1 MEKIALFPGSFNPF
15 TIGHANIVSRALN
28 LFDKIIIGIGIN
40 SEKPQENVDKNLK
53 EIEDRYANEPRVKVI
68 TYSTLTAD
76 VVEKENATC
85 IIRGIRNNV
94 DLNYESEIA
103 QVNYTLFKVE
113 TVFILASPQ
122 LKEISSSIVRELQK
136 FGKNVN
142 ELIGNSEMR

>member
-1 MEKIALFPGSFNPF
+1 MERIALFPGSFNPF

-28 LFDKIIIGIGIN
+28 LFDKVIIGIGIN
-40 SEKPQENVDKNLK
+40 SEKSQENISENLK
-53 EIEDRYANEPRVKVI
+53 EIETRYANEPRVKVI
-68 TYSTLTAD
+68 TYNTLTAD

-113 TVFILASPQ
+113 TVFLLASPQ

-136 FGKNVN
+136 FGKNITD
-142 ELIGNSEMR
+142 LLP

>member
-1 MEKIALFPGSFNPF
+1 MERIALFPGSFNPF

-28 LFDKIIIGIGIN
+28 LFDKVIIGIGIN
-40 SEKPQENVDKNLK
+40 SEKSQENISKNLK
-53 EIEDRYANEPRVKVI
+53 EIETRYANEPRVKVI

-76 VVEKENATC
+76 LVEKENATC

-113 TVFILASPQ
+113 TVFLLASPE

-136 FGKNVN
+136 FGKDINQLGFRN
-142 ELIGNSEMR
+142 

>member
-28 LFDKIIIGIGIN
+28 LFDKVIIGIGIN
-40 SEKPQENVDKNLK
+40 SEKSQENIAKNLK

-113 TVFILASPQ
+113 TVFLLASPE

-136 FGKNVN
+136 YGKNITD
-142 ELIGNSEMR
+142 LLP

>member
-28 LFDKIIIGIGIN
+28 LFDKVIIGIGIN
-40 SEKPQENVDKNLK
+40 SEKSQENIAKNLK

-113 TVFILASPQ
+113 TIFLLASPE

-136 FGKNVN
+136 FGKNITD
-142 ELIGNSEMR
+142 LLP

>member
-28 LFDKIIIGIGIN
+28 LFDKVIIGIGIN
-40 SEKPQENVDKNLK
+40 SEKSQENIAKNLK

-113 TVFILASPQ
+113 TVFLLASPE
-122 LKEISSSIVRELQK
+122 LKEISSSLVRELQK
-136 FGKNVN
+136 YGKNITD
-142 ELIGNSEMR
+142 LLP

>member
-1 MEKIALFPGSFNPF
+1 MERIALFPGSFNPF

-28 LFDKIIIGIGIN
+28 LFDKVIIGIGVN
-40 SEKPQENVDKNLK
+40 SEKPQENISKNLK
-53 EIEDRYANEPRVKVI
+53 EIETRYANEPRVKVI

-113 TVFILASPQ
+113 TVFLFASPQ

-136 FGKNVN
+136 FGKNITD
-142 ELIGNSEMR
+142 LLP

>member
-1 MEKIALFPGSFNPF
+1 MERIALFPGSFNPF

-28 LFDKIIIGIGIN
+28 MFDKVIIGIGVN
-40 SEKPQENVDKNLK
+40 SEKSQENISKNL
-53 EIEDRYANEPRVKVI
+53 EDIKTRYADEPRVKVI

-85 IIRGIRNNV
+85 IIRGIRNDV
-94 DLNYESEIA
+94 DLKYESEIA

-113 TVFILASPQ
+113 TIFLLASPE

-136 FGKNVN
+136 FGKKVSD
-142 ELIGNSEMR
+142 LLP

>member
-28 LFDKIIIGIGIN
+28 LFDKVIIGIGIN
-40 SEKPQENVDKNLK
+40 SEKSQENIAKNLK

-113 TVFILASPQ
+113 TVFLLASPE
-122 LKEISSSIVRELQK
+122 LKEISSSLVRELQK
-136 FGKNVN
+136 FGKNITD
-142 ELIGNSEMR
+142 LLP

>member
-1 MEKIALFPGSFNPF
+1 MERIALFPGSFNPF

-28 LFDKIIIGIGIN
+28 LFDKVIIGIGIN
-40 SEKPQENVDKNLK
+40 SEKPQENISKNLK
-53 EIEDRYANEPRVKVI
+53 EIETRYANEPRVKVI

-85 IIRGIRNNV
+85 IIRGIRNDV
-94 DLNYESEIA
+94 DLKYESEIA

-113 TVFILASPQ
+113 TIFLLASPQ

-136 FGKNVN
+136 FGKNITD
-142 ELIGNSEMR
+142 LLP

>member
-1 MEKIALFPGSFNPF
+1 MERIALFPGSFNPF

-28 LFDKIIIGIGIN
+28 LFDKVIIGIGIN
-40 SEKPQENVDKNLK
+40 SEKPQENISENIK
-53 EIEDRYANEPRVKVI
+53 EIEAKYANEPRVKVI
-68 TYSTLTAD
+68 TYNTLTAD

-113 TVFILASPQ
+113 TVFLLASPE

-136 FGKNVN
+136 FGKKVSD
-142 ELIGNSEMR
+142 LLP

>member
-1 MEKIALFPGSFNPF
+1 MERIALFPGSFNPF

-28 LFDKIIIGIGIN
+28 MFDKVIFGSGVN
-40 SEKPQENVDKNLK
+40 SEKSQENISKNL
-53 EIEDRYANEPRVKVI
+53 EDIKTRYADEPRVKVI

-85 IIRGIRNNV
+85 IIRGIRNDV
-94 DLNYESEIA
+94 DLKYESEIA

-113 TVFILASPQ
+113 TIFLLASPE

-136 FGKNVN
+136 FGKKVSD
-142 ELIGNSEMR
+142 LLP